1 MNDFDLIHCL
11 VSASIHL
18 FHFHITTVFT
28 SFNLILLSLLRSS
41 SWEPVSISQFLI
53 PVFQHI
59 VLPFRPAFMPHYSSS
74 SHLLPRPENL
84 FQGLNQPSANSALVP
99 ESRLRGHPISYLRL
113 GNLSNMTFHQS
124 TCKVLLCIIKYC
136 SLGFSTKSGMSDNLT
151 VSFETTKRP
160 LQKKNIYTLSFI
172 VNSHISRLNSFTFTF
187 LYSWSFLMMSHKHQ
201 PFNTSYITLQAGVNK
216 NELLRQF
223 DMETVGGL

>member
-1 MNDFDLIHCL
+1 MFCVWKKEISVDHFKSPNISISLKKSFWAGSTKYSVKFSKNGMNDFDLIHCL

-18 FHFHITTVFT
+18 FHFHITTVFS

-99 ESRLRGHPISYLRL
+99 ESRLRGPVLFL
-113 GNLSNMTFHQS
+113 TFAW
-124 TCKVLLCIIKYC
+124 
-136 SLGFSTKSGMSDNLT
+136 
-151 VSFETTKRP
+151 E
-160 LQKKNIYTLSFI
+160 
-172 VNSHISRLNSFTFTF
+172 TF
-187 LYSWSFLMMSHKHQ
+187 LIWHFIRVLAKYFCVSLSIVL
-201 PFNTSYITLQAGVNK
+201 
-216 NELLRQF
+216 
-223 DMETVGGL
+223 